1 MPDWPDGVRKH
12 AAVGQSGI
20 VFLMVN
26 GQWLLMNVV
35 LTLNDIH
42 H

>member
-1 MPDWPDGVRKH
+1 MPDWPDGARKH

-26 GQWLLMNVV
+26 DEWSMVNVV
-35 LTLNDIH
+35 QIQHDINH
-42 H
+42 